1 MASLSLSLPVPPSF
15 QGWGQLRRS
24 ALADSGMGLLNM
36 INGPNHRDAP
46 QIPASGVTLLMA
58 YTLSGAFT
66 YYYGRMGKGR
76 IYENSFPFSSSSD
89 RVLTLHSVTYY
100 VSDKNCEDHST
111 RRQGLQLTIYI
122 HILINRFSLMPD
134 LDIYSFLPSLFS
146 LFFFQDAVLMCAGMC
161 R

>member
-1 MASLSLSLPVPPSF
+1 MASLSLSLPVSPSF

-46 QIPASGVTLLMA
+46 QVPASGVTLLMA

-66 YYYGRMGKGR
+66 YYYGQMGKFTR
-76 IYENSFPFSSSSD
+76 IHENSFPFSSSSD

-111 RRQGLQLTIYI
+111 RRRGLTIYI

-134 LDIYSFLPSLFS
+134 LDIYSFLPSVFS
-146 LFFFQDAVLMCAGMC
+146 LLFFQDAEVLMCAGMC
-161 R
+161 